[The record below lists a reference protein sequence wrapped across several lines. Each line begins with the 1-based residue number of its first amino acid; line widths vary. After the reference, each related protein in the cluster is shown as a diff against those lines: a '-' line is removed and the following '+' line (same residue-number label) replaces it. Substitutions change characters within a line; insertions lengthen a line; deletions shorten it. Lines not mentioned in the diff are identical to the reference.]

1 MHLQREI
8 GDLERRFG
16 GVELGNGALRAR
28 AAALHGP
35 RRAVSQCAR
44 CLRAYRHVDDVL
56 LHQLERSDRAPELF
70 ALQGVVCR
78 QVQRALRRA
87 HRAHRH
93 IEAAEVKADQHLA
106 QAFSFL
112 AQQVGG
118 GYLRVLEG
126 EGRGAGAAGEHH
138 VDRRGGV
145 RRGVAFDQEERQL
158 AVAGVAVSAR
168 HHDAEVGEHAVGDPQ
183 LAAVEHVAVAAL
195 VGAGLDLGHVGADV
209 RLRDRHEGLALIAQ
223 QRAHE
228 TFLLRFGAVGVDD
241 ARDDVQPVEQDAQR
255 QPAVAG
261 FFHHHGPG
269 QVVQAQAAVG
279 LRQVAAEVAEIGQA
293 RQRLVRKALFLLRL
307 VDARGDVFL
316 QVAADVVAQQ
326 LLAGIQAIDV
336 DIGINHSGLRSR
348 TGWCR

>member
-1 MHLQREI
+1 MLLHELERADLAAELLALQR
-8 GDLERRFG
+8 
-16 GVELGNGALRAR
+16 V
-28 AAALHGP
+28 
-35 RRAVSQCAR
+35 
-44 CLRAYRHVDDVL
+44 VD
-56 LHQLERSDRAPELF
+56 
-70 ALQGVVCR
+70 R

-87 HRAHRH
+87 NRAHGH
-93 IEAAEVKADQHLA
+93 VQAAEVQADQDLA
-106 QAFSFL
+106 QPLAFL
-112 AQQVGG
+112 AEQVGG
-118 GYLRVLEG
+118 GHLGVFEREG
-126 EGRGAGAAGEHH
+126 GRAGAAREHGFH
-138 VDRRGGV
+138 RCGAV
-145 RRGVAFDQEERQL
+145 RRHVALHQEQRQL
-158 AVAGVAVSAR
+158 AVAGLAEGAR